1 MTKIKKNKH
10 VNEKTGEE
18 LLTRSSLALSG
29 SSCKVTAQLGLTL
42 LLKIAVDSPVAVVF
56 DCVWVVTRT
65 VLKDWGTVSSSSTSI
80 VQCLLK
86 SLVTHPIFTY
96 AISSTYSTE
105 PRTRKSVTWQKPL
118 WFSDFFLKLK
128 QKDRHFQEQIEKE
141 QKKDWNFAGN
151 KGVIVIHN
159 LHINNKRAKFI

>member
-1 MTKIKKNKH
+1 MAVNHQEPTRNIRWITKIKKNKH

-118 WFSDFFLKLK
+118 WFSDLFSQIETERQTLSRTNWKRTEERLKLCWK
-128 QKDRHFQEQIEKE
+128 
-141 QKKDWNFAGN
+141 
-151 KGVIVIHN
+151 
-159 LHINNKRAKFI
+159 